1 MELRVQD
8 ERPVVTVTGGATLD
22 PAQLPIGDELL
33 AALREWAAVAA
44 AVRRAEHLDAPRE
57 VVTDRGR
64 HLAVSLSRATGDRV
78 VYVDPVTGAT
88 SVVGAE
94 PVHGEPAEPT
104 PWATGLTVSVVTA
117 LVVLLGM
124 AVLYATLA
132 QASEWLA
139 LVANL
144 VLTAG
149 LVPTVLLIRRQP
161 VWRWVAHGITAGLA
175 LGWIGWLISLA

>member
-1 MELRVQD
+1 VELRVED
-8 ERPVVTVTGGATLD
+8 ERPVVTVAGGATLD

-44 AVRRAEHLDAPRE
+44 AVQRAEHLQAPRG

-64 HLAVSLSRATGDRV
+64 YLAESLSAATGDRV

-88 SVVGAE
+88 SVLGAGPDHAE
-94 PVHGEPAEPT
+94 LREPT
-104 PWATGLTVSVVTA
+104 PWATGLTVSVVTT

-124 AVLYATLA
+124 AVLYAALS

-149 LVPTVLLIRRQP
+149 LVPTILLIRRQP

-175 LGWIGWLISLA
+175 LGWIGWLITLA